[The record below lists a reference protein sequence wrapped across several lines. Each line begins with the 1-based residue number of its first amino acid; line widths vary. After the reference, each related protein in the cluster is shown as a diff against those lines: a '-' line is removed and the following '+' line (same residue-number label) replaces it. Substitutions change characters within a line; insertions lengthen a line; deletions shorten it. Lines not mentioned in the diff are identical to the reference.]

1 MARRRARAAACM
13 MLLRGRSGTR
23 LTWATAASWSVRAA
37 SKVVPRCAMN
47 MNMHLNTN
55 GYKMASRRNDQPDN
69 SSTRASYKP
78 TTASTITSIIS
89 QFLQQLGI
97 LPQAILDLLILSTL
111 IPHFLSS
118 YFAMFRGKSFDTSK
132 DIPDL
137 SGKVI
142 LVTGGM

>member
-1 MARRRARAAACM
+1 MHDAALGVFRNPTDRA
-13 MLLRGRSGTR
+13 LPGQQLV
-23 LTWATAASWSVRAA
+23 SWSVRCGIQ
-37 SKVVPRCAMN
+37 SCPAMRN
-47 MNMHLNTN
+47 ECEHALKHN
-55 GYKMASRRNDQPDN
+55 GYKMASRRHDQPDN
-69 SSTRASYKP
+69 NSTRASYKP
-78 TTASTITSIIS
+78 TTASTIASIIS

-118 YFAMFRGKSFDTSK
+118 YFAMSGGKSFDTSK

>member
-1 MARRRARAAACM
+1 MACH
-13 MLLRGRSGTR
+13 
-23 LTWATAASWSVRAA
+23 
-37 SKVVPRCAMN
+37 K
-47 MNMHLNTN
+47 H
-55 GYKMASRRNDQPDN
+55 DQLDN
-69 SSTRASYKP
+69 NSTQASYKP

-137 SGKVI
+137 SGRVI
-142 LVTGGM
+142 LVTGSM

>member
-1 MARRRARAAACM
+1 
-13 MLLRGRSGTR
+13 
-23 LTWATAASWSVRAA
+23 
-37 SKVVPRCAMN
+37 
-47 MNMHLNTN
+47 
-55 GYKMASRRNDQPDN
+55 MASHRHDQPDN
-69 SSTRASYKP
+69 NSTQASYKP
-78 TTASTITSIIS
+78 NTASKITSIIS

-118 YFAMFRGKSFDTSK
+118 YFAMVRGKSFDTSK
-132 DIPDL
+132 GIPDL